1 MLYDTNVKILSD
13 VDMNNELENL
23 IIKKSSEIGQLQN
36 KIEEQS
42 LLIDDLRK
50 LLEKVIYEKFD
61 IVPSDKILKKMND
74 IFEKNLKRG
83 VDPEGLLVFY
93 PQIKNKTMDYADFE
107 KIIQESIEFKLLQK
121 KSEKDSKIKFGF

>member
-23 IIKKSSEIGQLQN
+23 VIKKSSEIGQLQN

-121 KSEKDSKIKFGF
+121 KSEKYSKIKFGF

>member
-42 LLIDDLRK
+42 LLIDNLRK
-50 LLEKVIYEKFD
+50 LLQKMIYEKFD
-61 IVPSDKILKKMND
+61 ILPSDEILKKMND
-74 IFEKNLKRG
+74 IYEKNLKRG
-83 VDPEGLLVFY
+83 VDPEGILIFY

-121 KSEKDSKIKFGF
+121 TPQKNHEIKFGF

>member
-1 MLYDTNVKILSD
+1 MLYYTNVKILSD

-42 LLIDDLRK
+42 LLIDNLRK
-50 LLEKVIYEKFD
+50 LLEKIIYEKFD
-61 IVPSDKILKKMND
+61 ILPSDEILKKMNN
-74 IFEKNLKRG
+74 IYEKNLKRS
-83 VDPEGLLVFY
+83 VDSEGLLVFY
-93 PQIKNKTMDYADFE
+93 PQIKNKTTYYADFE
-107 KIIQESIEFKLLQK
+107 KIIHESSEFKLLQK

>member
-1 MLYDTNVKILSD
+1 MLYNTNVKILSD

-42 LLIDDLRK
+42 LLIDNLRK
-50 LLEKVIYEKFD
+50 LLEKIIYEKFD
-61 IVPSDKILKKMND
+61 ILPSDEILKKMNN
-74 IFEKNLKRG
+74 IYEKNLKRS

-93 PQIKNKTMDYADFE
+93 PQIKNKTTNYADFE
-107 KIIQESIEFKLLQK
+107 KIIHESSEFKLLQK

>member
-1 MLYDTNVKILSD
+1 MLYYTNVKILSD

-42 LLIDDLRK
+42 LLIDNLRK
-50 LLEKVIYEKFD
+50 LLEKIIYEKFD
-61 IVPSDKILKKMND
+61 ILPSDEILKKMNN
-74 IFEKNLKRG
+74 IYEKNLKRS
-83 VDPEGLLVFY
+83 VDSEGLLVFY
-93 PQIKNKTMDYADFE
+93 PQIKNKTMNYADFE
-107 KIIQESIEFKLLQK
+107 KIIHESSEFKLLQK

>member
-23 IIKKSSEIGQLQN
+23 VIKKSSEIGQLQN

-50 LLEKVIYEKFD
+50 LLEKMIYEKFD

>member
-1 MLYDTNVKILSD
+1 MLYYTNVKILSD

-42 LLIDDLRK
+42 LLIDNLRK
-50 LLEKVIYEKFD
+50 LLEKIIYEKID
-61 IVPSDKILKKMND
+61 ILPSDEILKKMNN
-74 IFEKNLKRG
+74 IYEKNLKRS

-93 PQIKNKTMDYADFE
+93 PQIKNKTMNYADFE
-107 KIIQESIEFKLLQK
+107 KIIHESSEFKLLQK

>member
-23 IIKKSSEIGQLQN
+23 VIKKSSEIGQLQN

-50 LLEKVIYEKFD
+50 LLENVIYEKFD

>member
-42 LLIDDLRK
+42 LLIDNLRK
-50 LLEKVIYEKFD
+50 LLEKIIYEKFD
-61 IVPSDKILKKMND
+61 ILPSDEILKKMNN
-74 IFEKNLKRG
+74 IYEKNLKRS

-93 PQIKNKTMDYADFE
+93 PQIKNKTMNYADFE
-107 KIIQESIEFKLLQK
+107 KIIHESSEFKLLQK

>member
-23 IIKKSSEIGQLQN
+23 VIKKSSEIGQLQN

-74 IFEKNLKRG
+74 IFEKNLK
-83 VDPEGLLVFY
+83 F
-93 PQIKNKTMDYADFE
+93 
-107 KIIQESIEFKLLQK
+107 IIAISQ
-121 KSEKDSKIKFGF
+121 

>member
-23 IIKKSSEIGQLQN
+23 VIKKSSEIGQLQN

-107 KIIQESIEFKLLQK
+107 KIFQESIEFKLLQK

>member
-23 IIKKSSEIGQLQN
+23 VIKKSSEIGQLQN

-61 IVPSDKILKKMND
+61 IVPSDKTVSYTHLTLPTIYS
-74 IFEKNLKRG
+74 
-83 VDPEGLLVFY
+83 V
-93 PQIKNKTMDYADFE
+93 
-107 KIIQESIEFKLLQK
+107 
-121 KSEKDSKIKFGF
+121 

>member
-23 IIKKSSEIGQLQN
+23 VIKKSSEIGQLQN

-50 LLEKVIYEKFD
+50 LLEKMIYEKFD

-83 VDPEGLLVFY
+83 VDPEWLLVFY

>member
-1 MLYDTNVKILSD
+1 MLYYTNVKILSD

-42 LLIDDLRK
+42 LLIDNLRK
-50 LLEKVIYEKFD
+50 LLEKIIYEKFD
-61 IVPSDKILKKMND
+61 ILPSDEILKKMNN
-74 IFEKNLKRG
+74 IYEKNLKRS

-93 PQIKNKTMDYADFE
+93 PQIKNKTISYADFE
-107 KIIQESIEFKLLQK
+107 KTIQESTEFKLLQK

>member
-42 LLIDDLRK
+42 LQIDNLRK
-50 LLEKVIYEKFD
+50 LLEKIINEKID
-61 IVPSDKILKKMND
+61 IIFKKPSC
-74 IFEKNLKRG
+74 F
-83 VDPEGLLVFY
+83 LVFKY
-93 PQIKNKTMDYADFE
+93 L
-107 KIIQESIEFKLLQK
+107 KIISFSNAVINLFFF
-121 KSEKDSKIKFGF
+121 D

>member
-23 IIKKSSEIGQLQN
+23 VIKKSSEIGQLKN

>member
-23 IIKKSSEIGQLQN
+23 VIKKSSEIGQLQN

>member
-42 LLIDDLRK
+42 LLIDNLRK
-50 LLEKVIYEKFD
+50 LLQKMIYEKFD
-61 IVPSDKILKKMND
+61 ILPSDEILKKMND
-74 IFEKNLKRG
+74 IYEKNLKRG
-83 VDPEGLLVFY
+83 VDPEGLLIFY

>member
-23 IIKKSSEIGQLQN
+23 VIKKSSEIGQLQN

-121 KSEKDSKIKFGF
+121 KSQKDSKIKFGF

>member
-1 MLYDTNVKILSD
+1 MPYDTNVKILSD

-42 LLIDDLRK
+42 LLIDNLRK
-50 LLEKVIYEKFD
+50 LLEKIIYEKFD
-61 IVPSDKILKKMND
+61 ILPSDEILKKMNN
-74 IFEKNLKRG
+74 IYEKNLKRS
-83 VDPEGLLVFY
+83 VDSEGLLVFY
-93 PQIKNKTMDYADFE
+93 PQIKNKTMNYADFE
-107 KIIQESIEFKLLQK
+107 KIIHESSEFKLLQK

>member
-42 LLIDDLRK
+42 LLIDNLRK
-50 LLEKVIYEKFD
+50 LLEKIIYEKFD
-61 IVPSDKILKKMND
+61 ILPSDEILKKMND
-74 IFEKNLKRG
+74 IYEKNLKRG
-83 VDPEGLLVFY
+83 VDPEGLLIFY

>member
-23 IIKKSSEIGQLQN
+23 VIKKSSEIGQLQN

-50 LLEKVIYEKFD
+50 LLQKVIYEKFD

>member
-23 IIKKSSEIGQLQN
+23 VIKKSSEIGQLQN

-83 VDPEGLLVFY
+83 VDPERLLVFY

>member
-23 IIKKSSEIGQLQN
+23 VIKKSSEIGQLQN

-50 LLEKVIYEKFD
+50 LLEKMIHEKFD

>member
-50 LLEKVIYEKFD
+50 LLQKVIYEKFD

>member
-42 LLIDDLRK
+42 LLIDNLRK
-50 LLEKVIYEKFD
+50 LLEKIIYEKFD
-61 IVPSDKILKKMND
+61 ILPSDEILKKMNN
-74 IFEKNLKRG
+74 IYEKNLKRS

-93 PQIKNKTMDYADFE
+93 PQIKNKTTNYADFE
-107 KIIQESIEFKLLQK
+107 KIIHESSEFKLLQK

>member
-1 MLYDTNVKILSD
+1 MPYDTNVKILSD

-42 LLIDDLRK
+42 LLIDNLRK
-50 LLEKVIYEKFD
+50 LLEKIIYEKFD
-61 IVPSDKILKKMND
+61 ILPSDEILKKMNN
-74 IFEKNLKRG
+74 IYEKNLKRS

-93 PQIKNKTMDYADFE
+93 PQIKNKTMNYADFE
-107 KIIQESIEFKLLQK
+107 KIIHESSEFKLLQK

>member
-42 LLIDDLRK
+42 LLIDNLRK
-50 LLEKVIYEKFD
+50 LLQKMIYEKFD
-61 IVPSDKILKKMND
+61 ILPSDEILKKMND
-74 IFEKNLKRG
+74 IYEKNLKRG
-83 VDPEGLLVFY
+83 VDPEGLLIFY
-93 PQIKNKTMDYADFE
+93 PQIKNKTMDFQKDE
-107 KIIQESIEFKLLQK
+107 RNPIIMGFQE
-121 KSEKDSKIKFGF
+121 

>member
-1 MLYDTNVKILSD
+1 ML
-13 VDMNNELENL
+13 L

-42 LLIDDLRK
+42 LLIDNLRK
-50 LLEKVIYEKFD
+50 LLQKMIYEKFD
-61 IVPSDKILKKMND
+61 ILPSDEILKKMND
-74 IFEKNLKRG
+74 IYEKNLKRG
-83 VDPEGLLVFY
+83 VDPEGLLIFY